1 MPYYLNLLREASIIS
16 IYILFAE
23 VLLLAIFKG
32 TIKDKN
38 IQIFAYIW
46 LPVAVL
52 AQFLMTFFRS
62 NLGISN
68 LPVMNIY
75 LMVELIILSL
85 LMYRIRAKFKD
96 KPINYKIWFVTII
109 IGIIIHFTYE
119 LDSIHNA
126 AILYTAIVYFNL
138 SISFIEIEKLDQ
150 FYKDYS
156 LLLNLGIFVKAF
168 GYSYFTIY
176 QIDYKFPLAIYSIVN
191 LFIQII
197 FFITILVYYNS
208 LKNKST
214 KQNIS

>member
-16 IYILFAE
+16 IFILFAE
-23 VLLLAIFKG
+23 VLLLTIFKG
-32 TIKDKN
+32 KIKDKN

-46 LPVAVL
+46 LPFAVIS
-52 AQFLMTFFRS
+52 QFLMTYFRS

-75 LMVELIILSL
+75 LMIELIILSL
-85 LMYRIRAKFKD
+85 LIYKIREKIKG
-96 KPINYKIWFVTII
+96 KPINYKIWFATIL

-138 SISFIEIEKLDQ
+138 SISFIEIEKLAQ
-150 FYKDYS
+150 FYKDFY
-156 LLLNLGIFVKAF
+156 LLLNLGVFVKAF

-176 QIDYKFPLAIYSIVN
+176 QIDYKFPLAVYSIVN
-191 LFIQII
+191 LFTQII
-197 FFITILVYYNS
+197 FFVTILIYYNS
-208 LKNKST
+208 IKNKT
-214 KQNIS
+214 KNQNIN